1 MSFTLNDVR
10 QQFSALG
17 QYHDGKPVTFFD
29 GPGGSQVPENVLASM
44 TEYLGHFNSNLG
56 GHYFFEPEDDRLDA
70 ASSRVG
76 ASVTEC

>member
-17 QYHDGKPVTFFD
+17 QYPNGKPVTFFD

-56 GHYFFEPEDDRLDA
+56 GH
-70 ASSRVG
+70 
-76 ASVTEC
+76 